1 MRSKRGRLDRTLRAL
16 LNEETY
22 QDLLRGTDPGF
33 IHHSQHAAAIRRA
46 GVKYEGSD
54 FDTVRFTTP
63 SETAKGR
70 YRWNQTIVLQDLPD
84 AMEMEDTRLQDKVN
98 LAVSG
103 DLKVHCDCPAFQY
116 WGYNYVLTQLGT
128 SGGDEKRFP
137 GIRNPRLRGTVCKHL
152 DGVLRVFP
160 FWINN
165 IAADLKRQGYGE
177 VARPTQTAEV

>member
-1 MRSKRGRLDRTLRAL
+1 MNARRGSMNRALRAL
-16 LNEETY
+16 LTEETY
-22 QDLLRGTDPGF
+22 RDLLRGTDPGF
-33 IHHSQHAAAIRRA
+33 IHHSQHAAEIRRM
-46 GVKYEGSD
+46 GVRYEGSD
-54 FDTVRFTTP
+54 FDTVRFTSP

-84 AMEMEDTRLQDKVN
+84 AMEMEDLKLQGKVN

-103 DLKVHCDCPAFQY
+103 DLKVHCDCPAYTY
-116 WGYNYVLTQLGT
+116 WGYNYTLTQIGA
-128 SGGDEKRFP
+128 SGGNEKRFP

-165 IAADLKRQGYGE
+165 IASDLRRQGHGD